1 MIARI
6 ETPNPA
12 TSMTDGSEAL
22 SPPSHGT
29 VASMH
34 GFMLSYAAVP
44 RPFAHTRPTASPTL
58 NPKTLSMAVGSG
70 LVRPLEITVYIGIS
84 TMNCNSVGRQPPN
97 GLTPRDL

>member
-12 TSMTDGSEAL
+12 MSITDGFDAFK
-22 SPPSHGT
+22 PPSHGT

-34 GFMLSYAAVP
+34 GRMLSYAAVP
-44 RPFAHTRPTASPTL
+44 RPFAHTSPTASPML
-58 NPKTLSMAVGSG
+58 NPKTLNIAVGSG
-70 LVRPLEITVYIGIS
+70 FVSPLEITVYIGIS
-84 TMNCNSVGRQPPN
+84 TMNCSSVGRQPPN